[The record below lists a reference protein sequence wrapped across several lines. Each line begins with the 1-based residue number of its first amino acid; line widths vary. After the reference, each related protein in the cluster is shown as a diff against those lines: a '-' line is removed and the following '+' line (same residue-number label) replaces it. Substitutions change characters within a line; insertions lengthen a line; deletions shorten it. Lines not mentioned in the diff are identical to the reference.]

1 MTPALCSAAR
11 FAAAVDGANVD
22 ALVHLQ
28 AVVSAHNFGCVC
40 VLRRQYGE
48 AAVSPNSAW
57 VGVRE
62 GAAAPG
68 FSCLLGR
75 APSESIMGSPVRLVG
90 LGSYSRDWFW
100 QVGSQVRES
109 STVPFAPTS
118 KNVTTAE
125 CARSLRCVLCGVLA
139 SASRSIWAAWCLC
152 ASWLL
157 RKVQRFVGALCRLG
171 FDIFEV
177 YACSV
182 YAIYWCRPPAL
193 RANPARFELLV
204 RSGRWRCSSAHT

>member
-40 VLRRQYGE
+40 ALRRQYGE

-68 FSCLLGR
+68 FSCRLGR
-75 APSESIMGSPVRLVG
+75 APSESIMGSGQSRRAGVIQPRLVLAGWEPGARILHRPLRPDVQKRHYCGVRTIAPVRLV
-90 LGSYSRDWFW
+90 RRACFC
-100 QVGSQVRES
+100 
-109 STVPFAPTS
+109 
-118 KNVTTAE
+118 VT
-125 CARSLRCVLCGVLA
+125 
-139 SASRSIWAAWCLC
+139 
-152 ASWLL
+152 
-157 RKVQRFVGALCRLG
+157 
-171 FDIFEV
+171 
-177 YACSV
+177 
-182 YAIYWCRPPAL
+182 
-193 RANPARFELLV
+193 
-204 RSGRWRCSSAHT
+204 